1 MSDVKMMLDGAAL
14 SVAADGQ
21 ITGEHELVPLCN
33 VKVARTAYSPNRQQ
47 TAVALLQRLGAVL
60 LHDAAQLFT
69 YPPDFDPF
77 VWY

>member
-1 MSDVKMMLDGAAL
+1 MSDVTMMLDGAAL
-14 SVAADGQ
+14 CVAADGQ

-33 VKVARTAYSPNRQQ
+33 VKVRRTAYSPDRQQ
-47 TAVALLQRLGAVL
+47 TAVELLERLGAVL
-60 LHDAAQLFT
+60 LNDTAQMFT